1 MTLNLIKPQKQIVF
15 ISIILVVHLIVY
27 SRAYCWQTG
36 WNPSFTGPPVVSEI
50 QPNVVRVSWA
60 EIVENKKCADNFL
73 VKYWKQNHPEDYK
86 MSNMTDA
93 NADFQDIRVKPNT
106 SYTIQAIARENKGM
120 ILGIDYNK
128 SPIVKFTSGR
138 TNNILVTSGNC

>member
-1 MTLNLIKPQKQIVF
+1 MKVNLIEPQKHFFF
-15 ISIILVVHLIVY
+15 ISTILVVHFVVH
-27 SRAYCWQTG
+27 SQAYCWQSG
-36 WNPSFTGPPVVSEI
+36 WNPSFTGPPGVSEI

-60 EIVENKKCADNFL
+60 GIVTRKNCSDSFL
-73 VKYWKQNHPEDYK
+73 VKYWKQNQPSDYK
-86 MSNMTDA
+86 LSNQVDSNA
-93 NADFQDIRVKPNT
+93 NFLVIRVEPNT
-106 SYTIQAIARENKGM
+106 SYTIQAIAREDKG